1 MDINL
6 LSFATLL
13 VFGFIASFLNAIV
26 GGGGLISLPALMAVG
41 LPPSTAIATNK
52 LANTISNGTSM
63 LTFLRAGK
71 VDFKQIGKIL
81 PFIFIGSVI
90 GAYTVHLVSPSI
102 LKPLMLVML
111 VLVATYTV
119 LKKDW
124 GQNATERILSTSK
137 KLSFL
142 CAFAAIGF
150 YDGFFGPGTGSFF
163 IFILLM
169 MGNDFLQ
176 AAGNAKAFNFTSNLA
191 ALLMFLL
198 LGQVNFMYGLPMGF
212 VMIFGAILGSKFAL
226 TRGTKLMRI
235 IFIVMTCLLIVK
247 NAWDYFASH

>member
-1 MDINL
+1 MDIDL
-6 LSFATLL
+6 LSLTILL
-13 VFGFIASFLNAIV
+13 LLAFIASFLNAIV

-71 VDFKQIGKIL
+71 VDIKKIGKIL
-81 PFIFIGSVI
+81 PFIFVGSLL
-90 GAYTVHLVSPSI
+90 GAFTVHLVSPAI

-111 VLVATYTV
+111 VLVAAYTMF
-119 LKKDW
+119 KKDW
-124 GQNATERILSTSK
+124 GQQYQELVLSTAK
-137 KLSFL
+137 HLAYIG
-142 CAFAAIGF
+142 AFAAIGF

-169 MGNDFLQ
+169 MGYDFLQ

-191 ALLMFLL
+191 ALIMFLV
-198 LGQVNFMYGLPMGF
+198 LGEVHFLYGFSMGF

-226 TRGTKLMRI
+226 KRGTSMMRV
-235 IFIVMTCLLIVK
+235 IFIVMTCLLILK
-247 NAWDYFASH
+247 NALDYFFH

>member
-6 LSFATLL
+6 LSLAILL
-13 VFGFIASFLNAIV
+13 FFGFIASFLNAIV

-71 VDFKQIGKIL
+71 VDFKKIGKVL
-81 PFIFIGSVI
+81 PFIFIGSLF
-90 GAYTVHLVSPSI
+90 GAYTVHLVSPAI

-124 GQNATERILSTSK
+124 GHHAEHKLLTTSK
-137 KLSFL
+137 KIAFIV
-142 CAFAAIGF
+142 AFAAIGF
-150 YDGFFGPGTGSFF
+150 YDGFFGPGTGSFY
-163 IFILLM
+163 IFLLLM

-191 ALLMFLL
+191 ALAMFLA
-198 LGQVNFMYGLPMGF
+198 LGEVNFLYGLPMGF
-212 VMIFGAILGSKFAL
+212 VMVFGAILGSKFAL
-226 TRGTKLMRI
+226 KRDTKIMRI
-235 IFIVMTCLLIVK
+235 IFIIMTCILIVK
-247 NAWDYFASH
+247 NAWDYFGPN